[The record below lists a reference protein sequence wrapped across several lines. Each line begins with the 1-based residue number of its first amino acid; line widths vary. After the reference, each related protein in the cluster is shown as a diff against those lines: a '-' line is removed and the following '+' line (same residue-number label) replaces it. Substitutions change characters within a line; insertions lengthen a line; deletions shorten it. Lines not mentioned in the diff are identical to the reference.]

1 MLTRDQA
8 KEILEALQSL
18 PADKV
23 EAVYDYVT
31 FLRQRY
37 GENQRIDKSDTWS
50 EEDISDLVGASLAHA
65 QEAAWDRQIEADVD
79 AGRLDQFADQAIA
92 DLREGRAKD
101 L

>member
-37 GENQRIDKSDTWS
+37 GEDHPIDKSDAWS
-50 EEDISDLVGASLAHA
+50 EEDISDLVAASLAHA
-65 QEAAWDRQIEADVD
+65 QQS
-79 AGRLDQFADQAIA
+79 L
-92 DLREGRAKD
+92 
-101 L
+101 